1 MREGT
6 APTSLD
12 LRTEDED
19 EDEEDEV
26 ARSRMAGWAAE
37 LRRDS
42 CRDDVA
48 VQVSA
53 SVLQE
58 EGLAVGK
65 TSARF
70 IVWMLFSC

>member
-6 APTSLD
+6 APTSTLD

-19 EDEEDEV
+19 EDEV
-26 ARSRMAGWAAE
+26 ARSRMAGWAAA

-42 CRDDVA
+42 CRDDDDDA
-48 VQVSA
+48 VVSA

-58 EGLAVGK
+58 GLVAGE
-65 TSARF
+65 TSARR
-70 IVWMLFSC
+70 IV